1 MNPLDFP
8 IIAGDD
14 TPITAGV
21 TNKYAGGIPTLAG
34 ATAQVTVN
42 DAVTGA
48 LLITILNA
56 DISINTGTGSLSFI
70 IPGTATSGLAEGY
83 YPWKAVITLVDGQV
97 KTYNNGDTNSTTGHL
112 HIVRRP

>member
-21 TNKYAGGIPTLAG
+21 TNKYAGGVPTLAG
-34 ATAQVTVN
+34 ATAQVTIK

-48 LLITILNA
+48 VIVTILNA
-56 DISINTGTGSLSFI
+56 DIVIDTVAGSLSFV
-70 IPGTATSGLAEGY
+70 IPGSATSGLVEGY